1 MQNKQKSFLRIWL
14 KRSSLMIGVSLIL
27 VFEILFG
34 QSHFLKSS
42 LLENVF
48 FETEYHSVY
57 LDNNEV
63 FFGELIAKDK
73 NGLILID
80 VCRVKPNA
88 EKIAYEYNI
97 EKIHISLER
106 IIFTEALGKGAK
118 VKNRFCYSSA
128 GLELRH

>member
-1 MQNKQKSFLRIWL
+1 MQNKQKSFLRTWL
-14 KRSSLMIGVSLIL
+14 KSSSLIIGISLIL
-27 VFEILFG
+27 VFQILFG
-34 QSHFLKSS
+34 QSDFLKSS

-88 EKIAYEYNI
+88 EKIVYEYNI

-106 IIFTEALGKGAK
+106 IIFTEALGKGPR

-128 GLELRH
+128 GLKLRH